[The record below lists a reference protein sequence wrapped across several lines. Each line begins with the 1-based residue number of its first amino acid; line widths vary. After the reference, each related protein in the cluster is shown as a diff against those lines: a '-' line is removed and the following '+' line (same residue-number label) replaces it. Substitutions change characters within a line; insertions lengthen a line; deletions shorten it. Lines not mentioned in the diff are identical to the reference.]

1 MKTTYT
7 PFRTAAVLGAGVMGS
22 QIAAHLANAG
32 LSVLLLDIPA
42 EGENK
47 NAVVEKLWANA
58 AKFKPS
64 PFFSEAIQH
73 RITLGNFDDDFHRL
87 SEVDWVIE
95 AVVENLPIKQQL
107 MKRLES
113 TVAEQTVVSTNTSG
127 LPLHRIVEE
136 CSESFC
142 RRFLGTHF
150 FNPPRYMKLL
160 EIIPEAR
167 TEPQVLERI
176 KWFGRVH
183 LGKGI
188 VVGKDTPN
196 FIGNRIGIQDLIPS
210 CLHAVTK
217 HDYTI
222 EEVDFLT
229 GPLVGRPRSG
239 TFFTIDLIGIDTLI
253 YILDQMYE
261 ACTTDE
267 CRLMFSTPE
276 IFRKLQK
283 MGRLGMKSGGGFYKK
298 EGKQLLVINP
308 NTLEYEPAKP
318 VDLGDRV
325 KEISRIKDVRERICQ
340 LYQEPGRAGNFF
352 RETIQEILIYAARR
366 IPEITDNP
374 AKIDQAIRWGY
385 NWELGLFE
393 IWDILGIEN
402 VLTDLRAKKI
412 FPPAWLEWMQEGSG
426 AKSFYKKFEPVSLPG
441 VDRGYIPLE
450 QPKVYIPGKGYL
462 PLETSEDQISL
473 ETLKMNPKH
482 TLRENPESALLDL
495 GNGVALY
502 EFRSHGNALSLKV
515 IEGLFDAIA
524 LVEEEDE
531 FLGLAIGNDGKNFCT
546 GANLR
551 ENMAVV
557 QVELQKLLQRVR
569 YSTKPIVA
577 ALHGKVLGGG
587 CELAL
592 ACAQVVAAAE
602 TNIGLVELAVGLIPG
617 AGGLMRMVVWATKQA
632 ATETADDIMCF
643 LSKAFR
649 QTITARVS
657 SSALEAQEMGLISPL
672 ARIAMDAERRLYV
685 AKEEVIRLSN
695 QAFLPPP
702 VNNGIIVLG
711 TDARTKLEKDAY
723 QLHLD
728 GQLTE
733 YDYYLAQQVA
743 YVMTGGDVAPMT
755 RVDENYLLKLETEV
769 FASLLNQEKTQER
782 IASVFTHKKPV
793 RN

>member
-1 MKTTYT
+1 MKRTHI

-22 QIAAHLANAG
+22 QIAAYLANAG

-47 NAVVEKLWANA
+47 NAVVEKLWASA
-58 AKFKPS
+58 AKFRPN
-64 PFFSEAIQH
+64 PFFSQEVPY
-73 RITLGNFDDDFHRL
+73 RITLGNFDDDWHRL

-95 AVVENLPIKQQL
+95 AVVENLSIKQQL
-107 MKRLES
+107 MKLLES
-113 TVAEQTVVSTNTSG
+113 IVGQETIVSTNTSG
-127 LPLHRIVEE
+127 LPLHRIVED
-136 CSESFC
+136 CCESFC

-160 EIIPEAR
+160 EIIPEKR
-167 TEPQVLERI
+167 TATQVLERM

-196 FIGNRIGIQDLIPS
+196 FIGNRIGIHDLIPS
-210 CLHAVTK
+210 CLHAIA
-217 HDYTI
+217 HNDYSI

-229 GPLVGRPRSG
+229 GTLVGRPKSG

-261 ACTTDE
+261 TCTTDE
-267 CRLMFSTPE
+267 CRQMFSTPD

-298 EGKQLLVINP
+298 QGQQILVINP
-308 NTLEYEPAKP
+308 DTLEYEPSKP
-318 VDLGDRV
+318 VDLGQEV
-325 KEISRIKDVRERICQ
+325 QEISRIKDVRERIRL
-340 LYQEPGRAGNFF
+340 LYQEQGRAGNFF

-393 IWDILGIEN
+393 IWDVLGVENILN
-402 VLTDLRAKKI
+402 DLRAKGI
-412 FPPAWLEWMQEGSG
+412 FAPAWLEGMQAFGS
-426 AKSFYKKFEPVSLPG
+426 KSFYKKFEQISLPG
-441 VDRGYIPLE
+441 VDQGYIPLE
-450 QPKVYIPGKGYL
+450 QPKVYVPGKGYL
-462 PLETSEDQISL
+462 PLETSEDEISL
-473 ETLKMNPKH
+473 ETLKINPKH
-482 TLRENPESALLDL
+482 TLREHPESALLDL

-502 EFRSHGNALSLKV
+502 EFRSHGNALSLNV
-515 IEGLFDAIA
+515 IEGLSDAIA
-524 LVEEEDE
+524 LVEAEDK
-531 FLGLAIGNDGKNFCT
+531 FVGLVIGNDGKNFCT

-557 QVELQKLLQRVR
+557 QVQLQNLLQQVR

-587 CELAL
+587 CELAI

-632 ATETADDIMCF
+632 ATGTPADIMSF
-643 LSKAFR
+643 LTKAFR
-649 QTITARVS
+649 QIITARVS
-657 SSALEAQEMGLISPL
+657 SSALEAQEMGFISPL
-672 ARIAMDAERRLYV
+672 ARIAIDAERRLYV

-702 VNNGIIVLG
+702 VNNSIIVLG
-711 TDARTKLEKDAY
+711 SDARTKLEKDAY
-723 QLHLD
+723 QLHLE

-733 YDYYLAQQVA
+733 YDYYLAQKVA
-743 YVMTGGDVAPMT
+743 YVITGGEVAGIT
-755 RVDENYLLKLETEV
+755 RVDENYLLNLETEV
-769 FASLLNQEKTQER
+769 FASLLNEPKTQER
-782 IASVFTHKKPV
+782 IASLFTNKKPV

>member
-1 MKTTYT
+1 MKTTHT
-7 PFRTAAVLGAGVMGS
+7 PFKTAAVLGAGVMGS

-32 LSVLLLDIPA
+32 LSVLLLDIPS

-47 NAVVEKLWANA
+47 NAVVEKLWASA

-64 PFFSEAIQH
+64 PFFSAEIPH
-73 RITLGNFDDDFHRL
+73 RITLGNFEDDLHRL

-95 AVVENLPIKQQL
+95 AVVENLSIKQQL

-113 TVAEQTVVSTNTSG
+113 SVGKETVVSTNTSG

-160 EIIPEAR
+160 ELIPEKR
-167 TEPQVLERI
+167 TDPQVLERI

-188 VVGKDTPN
+188 VVGKGTPN
-196 FIGNRIGIQDLIPS
+196 FIGNRIGIHDLIPS

-217 HDYTI
+217 QDYTI

-229 GPLVGRPRSG
+229 GTLVGRPKSG

-253 YILDQMYE
+253 HILDWMYE

-267 CRLMFSTPE
+267 CRQTFRTPE
-276 IFRKLQK
+276 LLRQLQK

-298 EGKQLLVINP
+298 DGKQILVINP
-308 NTLEYEPAKP
+308 ETLEYEPSKP
-318 VDLGDRV
+318 VDLGEKV
-325 KEISRIKDVRERICQ
+325 KEISRISNVRERIRE
-340 LYQEPGRAGNFF
+340 LYQEQGRAGNFF

-366 IPEITDNP
+366 LPEITDNP
-374 AKIDQAIRWGY
+374 ANIDQAIRWGY

-393 IWDILGIEN
+393 IWDLLGLERISR
-402 VLTDLRAKKI
+402 DFRAKGV
-412 FPPAWLEWMQEGSG
+412 FLPAWLEGMLASG
-426 AKSFYKKFEPVSLPG
+426 AKSFYKKFEPVSIPG
-441 VDRGYIPLE
+441 VAHGYIALE

-462 PLETSEDQISL
+462 PLETSEDEISL

-482 TLRENPESALLDL
+482 TLRESSESALLDL

-502 EFRSHGNALSLKV
+502 EFRSHGNALSLEV
-515 IEGLFDAIA
+515 IKGLFDAID
-524 LVEEEDE
+524 LIEEKDK
-531 FLGLAIGNDGKNFCT
+531 FLGLVIGNEGKNFCT

-587 CELAL
+587 CELAQ
-592 ACAQVVAAAE
+592 ACVQVVAATE
-602 TNIGLVELAVGLIPG
+602 TSIGLVELAVGLIPG
-617 AGGLMRMVVWATKQA
+617 AGGLTRMVIWAIKEA
-632 ATETADDIMCF
+632 ATETADDIMSF
-643 LSKAFR
+643 LRKAFW
-649 QTITARVS
+649 QIITTRVS
-657 SSALEAQEMGLISPL
+657 GSALEAQNMGYLSDN
-672 ARIAMDAERRLYV
+672 ARIAIDAERRLYV

-695 QAFLPPP
+695 EAFLPPP
-702 VNNGIIVLG
+702 VNNSIIVLG
-711 TDARTKLEKDAY
+711 SDARTKLEQDAY

-728 GQLTE
+728 GKLTE

-743 YVMTGGDVAPMT
+743 FVMTGGDVADMT

-782 IASVFTHKKPV
+782 IASLFTNKKPV